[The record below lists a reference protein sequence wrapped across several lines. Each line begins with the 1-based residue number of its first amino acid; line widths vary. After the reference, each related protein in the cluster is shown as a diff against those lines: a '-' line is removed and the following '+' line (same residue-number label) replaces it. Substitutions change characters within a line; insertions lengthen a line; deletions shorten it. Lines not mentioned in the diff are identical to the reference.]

1 MWFKNLLVYRLAPDW
16 NIELTKLDEQLSQRP
31 LQRCGNMD
39 MESRGWVYPR
49 HEGQFVHAVNG
60 QWLLALGHE
69 QKLLPAS
76 IVNQFAKDRAAEI
89 AEQQDSPVSRK
100 QMREIKERVTEELLP
115 RAFARRRTTWVWI
128 DPSNRWLVVDASSP
142 AKGEEV
148 IEALRK
154 TLDSLPVRPFE
165 TVRAP
170 MSAMTGWVSSGE
182 APTGFTI
189 DQDLELRATD
199 EGKATIR
206 YVRHA
211 LEGKEIQEHIAGGK
225 MATRLAMT
233 WSDRISFVLNEQL
246 QIKRLAFLDVLKEQ
260 AEAQSEDAEQE
271 FDINFT
277 LMAGEVVQLL
287 ADLIPAL
294 DGEAPPRG

>member
-1 MWFKNLLVYRLAPDW
+1 MWFKNLLVYRLAPEW
-16 NIELTKLDEQLSQRP
+16 NIDLNTLNDQLAARP

-76 IVNQFAKDRAAEI
+76 IVNQFAKDKAAEI
-89 AEQQDSPVSRK
+89 AEQQDAPVSRK

-128 DPSNRWLVVDASSP
+128 DPINRWLVVDASSE

-154 TLDSLPVRPFE
+154 TLETLPVRRFE

-170 MSAMTGWVSSGE
+170 LSAMTGWVASGE
-182 APTGFTI
+182 APAGFTI
-189 DQDLELRATD
+189 DQDLELRAND

-211 LEGKEIQEHIAGGK
+211 LEGKEIQDHIAGGK

-246 QIKRLAFLDVLKEQ
+246 QVKRLAFLDVLKEQ
-260 AEAQSEDAEQE
+260 AEAQSDDAEQE

-277 LMAGEVVQLL
+277 LMAGEVAQLL
-287 ADLIPAL
+287 ADLITAL